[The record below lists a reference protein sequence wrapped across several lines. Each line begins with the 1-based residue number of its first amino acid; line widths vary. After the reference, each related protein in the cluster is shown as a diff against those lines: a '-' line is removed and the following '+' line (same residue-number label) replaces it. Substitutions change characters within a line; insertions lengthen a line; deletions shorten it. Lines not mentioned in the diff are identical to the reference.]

1 MIVLDTNVLSEAL
14 KPSPSRTV
22 LDWLASQEPL
32 SVYVTA
38 ITQAE
43 LLYGIEV
50 LPSGK
55 RKSHLSVV
63 ITQLF
68 AEDFSGRVLAFDGEA
83 AAVFAKVVAGRK
95 SGRRPI
101 SQFDAMI
108 AAIARS
114 RGAAVAARDASDFR
128 DCGIRV
134 VNPWLAGPES
144 SRS

>member
-55 RKSHLSVV
+55 RKSQLSVV

-68 AEDFSGRVLAFDGEA
+68 AEDFRGRVLAFDGEA
-83 AAVFAKVVAGRK
+83 AAVFAKVVADRK
-95 SGRRPI
+95 SGGHPI
-101 SQFDAMI
+101 SQFVAMI

-114 RGAAVAARDASDFR
+114 RGATVATRDSGDFR

-134 VNPWLAGPES
+134 VNPWLVDPES

>member
-1 MIVLDTNVLSEAL
+1 VIVLDTNVLSEAL

-22 LDWLASQEPL
+22 LGWLASQEPL

-68 AEDFSGRVLAFDGEA
+68 AEDFCGRVLAFDGEA
-83 AAVFAKVVAGRK
+83 AAAFAKVVARRK
-95 SGRRPI
+95 SSGHPI

-114 RGAAVAARDASDFR
+114 RGAAVATRDTGDFR

-144 SRS
+144 SLA